1 MALDL
6 EDNKN
11 KFLTILKG
19 EVKRPGLHKLIEWL
33 ESTDFFEAPYTGQ
46 YVLSCKG
53 GLVEHSLNTYRALIE
68 LVNKYR
74 ERDPNFLLDLTE
86 KASQERR
93 DKAVEE
99 LEESLAVCGLLHD
112 ICRADCWIVDSKNVK
127 NPTTGQWEKV
137 PYYKWD
143 EKFVYGHG
151 EKSVFILQQFIRLY
165 IEEAQA
171 IRYHS
176 QGRDNTNNSID
187 SGYYALYEVSLLAS
201 ALGTAVNEADNI
213 LDKISWNA
221 NKPQ

>member
-6 EDNKN
+6 ESNKN

-19 EVKRPGLHKLIEWL
+19 EIKRPGLDKLIEWL

-68 LVNKYR
+68 LVNKYID
-74 ERDPNFLLDLTE
+74 RDPNFLLDLEEGASRE
-86 KASQERR
+86 KR

-99 LEESLAVCGLLHD
+99 LYESLAICGLLHD

-127 NPTTGQWEKV
+127 NPTTGQWDKV

-176 QGRDNTNNSID
+176 QGRDNTNSSID

-201 ALGTAVNEADNI
+201 VLGTAVNEADNI